1 MRIAITILLALLL
14 PAHAG
19 AHALVTDRSPAADA
33 VLPRSPGEIRITW
46 SEPVT
51 AATLAGIA
59 ADGAAITGPV
69 WSDGTVLRAQVA
81 APLPA
86 GRYAYAT
93 TATSADGHV
102 VAVATAFAVRLPTPD
117 AAATT
122 ITAGD
127 HRLRLSGA
135 RVGVRTVRLWG
146 RLRSGTIRWT
156 TPLVPAPFVWT
167 FRNGAARGML
177 PFAGTYTFEVRV
189 RTGPFTEVIARGS
202 AEIAP

>member
-1 MRIAITILLALLL
+1 MRIVIVLLLLLL
-14 PAHAG
+14 PAEAG
-19 AHALVTDRSPAADA
+19 AHALVVGRSPAAGA
-33 VLPRSPGEIRITW
+33 VLPQSPREIRITW

-51 AATLAGIA
+51 AATLVGIA
-59 ADGAAITGPV
+59 ADGSTITGPIA
-69 WSDGTVLRAQVA
+69 SDGAVLRAPVSA
-81 APLPA
+81 ALPD

-102 VAVATAFAVRLPTPD
+102 VAVASAFAVRLLTPA

-135 RVGVRTVRLWG
+135 RVGARTVRLWG

-167 FRNGAARGML
+167 FRNGTARGML
-177 PFAGTYTFEVRV
+177 PFAGTYTFEVRA
-189 RTGPFTEVIARGS
+189 RTGPFTEAIVRGS
-202 AEIAP
+202 AAIAP